1 MELTTIARVLGRL
14 KPEYDVRVQ
23 RLMGTHPRPLRVHAT
38 QQKTKMRC
46 EKAHTD
52 VDRASGSQGLVQG
65 EDLARVRLELKNP
78 VSVLRG
84 RRRCAEA
91 RSTSTGASFV
101 QRWDRQSLSGR
112 REPSVQSRP
121 CVIQQKRQ

>member
-1 MELTTIARVLGRL
+1 
-14 KPEYDVRVQ
+14 
-23 RLMGTHPRPLRVHAT
+23 
-38 QQKTKMRC
+38 MRC

-65 EDLARVRLELKNP
+65 EDLARVCLELKNP

-121 CVIQQKRQ
+121 CVIQQKAAAHTHERDRRATWSGRAYAAL